1 MQSNYWDEWEDAYR
15 AVKCKTKPIMVTD
28 KFGAQSEDT
37 TRTNVCM
44 PELSLIRRRKT
55 ARLTANPP
63 QINYLTENGDND
75 PVAQKLTALAYQ
87 QWDRSKETLEH
98 RRIVDSGIT
107 FGVGYGK
114 VFWDTIEIMRR
125 VRAPLLPGNSE
136 GDEDGGNRQ
145 PGYSTQIDEDRI
157 KQLIAASSDEQQ
169 DRQRTIRY
177 EGPVTKNVFVGD
189 LFLEP
194 GAKNLAESGYVVE
207 SYWETDVWLQKMV
220 RKTYIDPETGEEQ
233 KLFDIGKAQE
243 LVDMPTPNV
252 ANTSQQPFD
261 LRTRLRTAS
270 LNQTIPTHPSRLI
283 PGKRFDILESHQRD
297 EYGQMWITWVGNEKV
312 LLGKMPYPW
321 DLYGQTVYSEFVPL
335 PDILNSIGDSTP
347 RLFRWLHFLHNSTVG
362 QRKDL
367 VNAILRPLMGMRQGA
382 DIPDEAL
389 ERKLMRII
397 QMKAPGD
404 LWPIQEGAA
413 IGQAISAGMEE
424 EGQILRMMALA
435 EPSLNTTDTGSSANP
450 QAGKLATTAI
460 LNAKAAD
467 ALTQFELDGLN
478 LYLKDSCEKKL
489 WMNQQMMQDA
499 MDEQGNQQFTPDGQP
514 FSTKLGPQ
522 YTAKVQGLSERMGKS
537 GGLYLDWREIQGDIQ
552 VEPAAGSMLAVD
564 DEIKRSAAQEFYMMA
579 HQDPINFNVN
589 YAAQNYASTIRG
601 VDVSKAVNPPA
612 PPQPPPPK
620 VNVAI
625 AVKWGELPA
634 EVQAAILQGN
644 GVQIDDTIMSD
655 LSQQHELSD
664 VQRVSAASDAASN
677 ILSPPDHE
685 QPMIQKAHE
694 AELQLKQ
701 NAQQSEL
708 SKDQATHAA
717 KVAPKPNGK
726 SKPN

>member
-1 MQSNYWDEWEDAYR
+1 MQANYWDQWEDVYR
-15 AVKCKTKPIMVTD
+15 AVQCRTKPIMVTD
-28 KFGAQSEDT
+28 KAGNETEDK

-63 QINYLTENGDND
+63 QINYVTEAGDGD

-98 RRIVDSGIT
+98 RRVVDSGIT
-107 FGVGYGK
+107 FGAGYGK
-114 VFWDTIEIMRR
+114 VFWDTIEFMRR
-125 VRAPLLPGNSE
+125 VRAPLLPGNNE

-145 PGYSTQIDEDRI
+145 PGYSTQIDDDRI
-157 KQLIAASSDEQQ
+157 KQLIESSSDEQQ
-169 DRQRTIRY
+169 DKVRTVRY
-177 EGPVTKNVFVGD
+177 EGPVTKNIFVGD
-189 LFLEP
+189 MHFEP
-194 GAKNLAESGYVVE
+194 GCRCLSESGWVVE

-220 RKTYIDPETGEEQ
+220 RKKFIDPDTGEEMP
-233 KLFDIGKAQE
+233 LFDIKKAEE
-243 LVDMPTPNV
+243 LIDLPSPNT

-270 LNQTIPTHPSRLI
+270 LNQTVPTHPSRLV

-367 VNAILRPLMGMRQGA
+367 VNAILRPLFGTRIGV
-382 DIPDEAL
+382 DIPDEVL
-389 ERKLMRII
+389 ERKLMRVI
-397 QMKAPGD
+397 QMKGPGD
-404 LWPIQEGAA
+404 LWPLSEPASVGTAITAA
-413 IGQAISAGMEE
+413 NEE
-424 EGQILRMMALA
+424 EAQILRMMAMA
-435 EPSLNTTDTGSSANP
+435 EPSMNTTDTGTASNP

-460 LNAKAAD
+460 LNAKASD
-467 ALTQFELDGLN
+467 AMTQFELDGLN

-489 WMNQQMMQDA
+489 WMNQQMMQDVI
-499 MDEQGNQQFTPDGQP
+499 DQQTGQP
-514 FSTKLGPQ
+514 KGVSIGSQ
-522 YTAKVQGLSERMGKS
+522 YASKVQGLSEAMGKT
-537 GGLYLDWREIQGDIQ
+537 GGLELSWREIQGDIQ
-552 VEPAAGSMLAVD
+552 VEPAAESMLSVD
-564 DEIKRSAAQEFYMMA
+564 DDLRKQAAQEFYMVA
-579 HQDPINFNVN
+579 SQNPVDFNKN
-589 YAAQNYASTIRG
+589 YAAQFYAGTIRG
-601 VDVSKAVNPPA
+601 LDVSKAVNPPA
-612 PPQPPPPK
+612 AAQPVPPK

-625 AVKWGELPA
+625 AVKWAELPA
-634 EVQAAILQGN
+634 NIQAEILQGSGAQVDPQTMDELN
-644 GVQIDDTIMSD
+644 E
-655 LSQQHELSD
+655 QHALTD
-664 VQRVSAASDAASN
+664 VSRVSTAADAASN
-677 ILSPPDHE
+677 ISSPPDHE
-685 QPMIQKAHE
+685 QPLIQKAHE
-694 AELQLKQ
+694 ASLQMAQATQQ
-701 NAQQSEL
+701 NEL

-726 SKPN
+726 PKPN

>member
-1 MQSNYWDEWEDAYR
+1 
-15 AVKCKTKPIMVTD
+15 
-28 KFGAQSEDT
+28 
-37 TRTNVCM
+37 
-44 PELSLIRRRKT
+44 
-55 ARLTANPP
+55 
-63 QINYLTENGDND
+63 
-75 PVAQKLTALAYQ
+75 
-87 QWDRSKETLEH
+87 
-98 RRIVDSGIT
+98 
-107 FGVGYGK
+107 
-114 VFWDTIEIMRR
+114 
-125 VRAPLLPGNSE
+125 
-136 GDEDGGNRQ
+136 
-145 PGYSTQIDEDRI
+145 
-157 KQLIAASSDEQQ
+157 
-169 DRQRTIRY
+169 
-177 EGPVTKNVFVGD
+177 
-189 LFLEP
+189 
-194 GAKNLAESGYVVE
+194 VE

-220 RKTYIDPETGEEQ
+220 RKTYINPDTGEEE
-233 KLFDIGKAQE
+233 KLFDIDKAQE

-261 LRTRLRTAS
+261 LRTRLRTSS